1 MKITDLTAN
10 QLIRL
15 DVRDELTPLRKINYQ
30 DVKIGDILVNS
41 PDYYDEWK
49 VIQIT
54 GKYIKDTDSGR
65 WSLGEELFTYD
76 IYSITDDEVVLDITG
91 HVFPYSGLIKER
103 WKSLKRAPSTIV
115 ALNYPREDIK

>member
-65 WSLGEELFTYD
+65 WSRSCFSLFRFNQGKMEEFKTC
-76 IYSITDDEVVLDITG
+76 
-91 HVFPYSGLIKER
+91 
-103 WKSLKRAPSTIV
+103 SLNHSCFELPSRR
-115 ALNYPREDIK
+115 Y